1 MILSFVSV
9 LLLALSIPD
18 TAPTFRTAHAL
29 STFLMSGTMGP
40 ARFEFRA
47 TVCAPPVCDG
57 VTLSVPVADPSGFT
71 LIRTRLSDV
80 DRVPDV
86 GDVLQLSG
94 TLNLTTLH
102 GVTASL
108 DRFDCVGT
116 DPRPA
121 PATRTIREIL
131 SGAQDWQGA
140 RVCGLVRD
148 VLPSETNDGWA
159 FLTLSDGHDI
169 LTVAAPLNGTPLA
182 AFAALVGCHVSIDGY
197 GCPRDGSLRLYQ
209 GRIFH
214 CSGLSA
220 IRPTT
225 AHAPADPF
233 AAPPLEAIRFRSP
246 AEIAAMGRIRAH
258 GLVISAWG
266 ARAALVKTEDGDFV
280 HVLCDETNPPPRG
293 ASVEVAGFPLS
304 DLFHISLLHTR
315 WRTTAPVA
323 VTEEKER
330 EIDLAQLPTARRN
343 HLSTLATLHGARIR
357 FEATVRSLPDRA
369 LRPQTLFVEDGDC
382 IVPVD
387 VSSAPRALADV
398 TPGCRLRIRATCVLE
413 TKDGGAN
420 FAFPQIQGFTAIVNA
435 DSDVE
440 ILARPPWWTVGRV
453 LALLGVVFALFA
465 AALVRAQ
472 LRRAQA
478 ELKTAERTR
487 LAVELHDSLSQSL
500 TGAFME
506 LQTAENASDGANP
519 QVKSH
524 LSFAAKILKSCREE
538 LKNCLW
544 DLRAETLEEPSL
556 QQAIVKT
563 LQPYVADA
571 HLAVRFP
578 VTREKLAD
586 NIVHALLRIIREL
599 VVNARRH
606 GQAAHV
612 RVAGC
617 LDGQRLRCAVSDDG
631 CGFAP
636 ETAPGVLQGHF
647 GLQGIRERIEELRG
661 NLTIRS
667 APGAGVRVCLSIPL
681 PTRGKKRCKRQK
693 C

>member
-1 MILSFVSV
+1 MTLSLFSG
-9 LLLALSIPD
+9 LLLAVVASGVTQPL
-18 TAPTFRTAHAL
+18 RTAQEL
-29 STFLMSGTMGP
+29 STFLMSGTKGA
-40 ARFEFRA
+40 ARFELRA
-47 TVCAPPVCDG
+47 TVCAPPVGDG
-57 VTLSVPVADPSGFT
+57 ATLSVPIADASGFS
-71 LIRTRLSDV
+71 LIRTSQPAVR
-80 DRVPDV
+80 RVPSV
-86 GDVLQLSG
+86 GDVLQLAG

-102 GVTASL
+102 GVTATL

-131 SGAQDWQGA
+131 SGARDWQGV

-148 VLPSETNDGWA
+148 VLPSETNDGWV
-159 FLTLSDGHDI
+159 FLTLSDGQDI
-169 LTVAAPLNGTPLA
+169 LSAAAPLNGSPLS
-182 AFAALVGCHVSIDGY
+182 AFAALVGRNVSIDGY

-214 CSGLSA
+214 CPGLSA
-220 IRPTT
+220 IRPI
-225 AHAPADPF
+225 AHPPADPF
-233 AAPPLEAIRFRSP
+233 TAPRLEDIRFRSP
-246 AEIAAMGRIRAH
+246 SEIAAMGRIRAL

-266 ARAALVKTEDGDFV
+266 ACDALIKTADGDFV
-280 HVLCDETNPPPRG
+280 HALCDETNPPPRG
-293 ASVEVAGFPLS
+293 TSVEVAGFPLS

-343 HLSTLATLHGARIR
+343 HLSILATLHGTRIR

-387 VSSAPRALADV
+387 VSSAPRVLADV

-420 FAFPQIQGFTAIVNA
+420 FAFPQIQGFTAIVND

-453 LALLGVVFALFA
+453 LTILGIVFALFA

-472 LRRAQA
+472 IRRARA

-506 LQTAENASDGANP
+506 LQTAENAYNGTNP
-519 QVKSH
+519 QVKRH
-524 LSFAAKILKSCREE
+524 LAFAAKILKSCREE

-544 DLRAETLEEPSL
+544 DLRSETLEEPCL
-556 QQAIVKT
+556 QKAIVKT
-563 LQPYVADA
+563 LQPDIADA
-571 HLAVRFP
+571 QFAVRFP
-578 VTREKLAD
+578 VAREKLAD

-599 VVNARRH
+599 AVNARRH
-606 GQAAHV
+606 GQAVHV

-617 LDGQRLRCAVSDDG
+617 LDGQLLRCAVSDDG
-631 CGFAP
+631 CGFDP
-636 ETAPGVLQGHF
+636 ESAPGVLQGHF
-647 GLQGIRERIEELRG
+647 GLQGIRERIEELHG
-661 NLTIRS
+661 DLTIQS
-667 APGAGVRVCLSIPL
+667 KPGEGTRVCLSIPL
-681 PTRGKKRCKRQK
+681 PTRGEKRCKRQK